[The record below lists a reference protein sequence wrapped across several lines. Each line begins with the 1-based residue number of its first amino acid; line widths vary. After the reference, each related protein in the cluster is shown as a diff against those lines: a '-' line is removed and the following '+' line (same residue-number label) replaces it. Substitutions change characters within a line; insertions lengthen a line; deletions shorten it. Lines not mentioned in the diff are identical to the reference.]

1 VVGSVEEGV
10 VDGKKDS
17 WLCEPGDSGSN
28 LGVDGRDNGR
38 SGTVSLGV
46 ARRPNVDEGGIEIGE
61 EGRILG
67 SGRGVS
73 RDDIDDNSFHVR
85 DSAGSVAVKVNFD
98 SSGLVDSEEFSV
110 RGAASL
116 RLLASSWASLKVEF
130 ELE

>member
-1 VVGSVEEGV
+1 MVGSVEEGV

-17 WLCEPGDSGSN
+17 WLCEPGDPRLD
-28 LGVDGRDNGR
+28 LGVDGRDDGR
-38 SGTVSLGV
+38 SGTVSLGI

-61 EGRILG
+61 EGRIFG

-85 DSAGSVAVKVNFD
+85 DSAGSMAVKVNFD
-98 SSGLVDSEEFSV
+98 SSGFMDSEEFSV
-110 RGAASL
+110 KGATSL
-116 RLLASSWASLKVEF
+116 RLLASLWASLKVEF

>member
-17 WLCEPGDSGSN
+17 WLCEPGDPRLN
-28 LGVDGRDNGR
+28 LGVDGRDDGR
-38 SGTVSLGV
+38 SGAESLGM

-61 EGRILG
+61 EGGLLG

-73 RDDIDDNSFHVR
+73 EDDIDDNSFHVR

-98 SSGLVDSEEFSV
+98 SSGLVDSEELLVKEAVSF
-110 RGAASL
+110 
-116 RLLASSWASLKVEF
+116 RLLASSWASLKVKF